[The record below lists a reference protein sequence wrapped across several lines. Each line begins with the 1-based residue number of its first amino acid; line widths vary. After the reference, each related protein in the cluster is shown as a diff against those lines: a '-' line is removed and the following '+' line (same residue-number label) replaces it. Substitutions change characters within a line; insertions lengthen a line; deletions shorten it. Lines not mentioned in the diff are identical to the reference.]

1 MSRVRSHGVAV
12 FVLAIVVAAFAG
24 VRADDGALAKVI
36 EPYLR
41 IQGQLAQDSIDGVA
55 QAAAEIERNAAVL
68 GAAGSAVAAHAGSLA
83 KAGDLKAARAAFG
96 PLSDVLVGEF
106 EKRQAS
112 VPGVQAMYCPMVN
125 KPWLQRGGAVRNP
138 YYGKSMLT
146 CGEPKKSAA
155 TPEP

>member
-1 MSRVRSHGVAV
+1 MSRVRSQGVAV
-12 FVLAIVVAAFAG
+12 FVLAIVVAAGAG

-41 IQGQLAQDSIDGVA
+41 IHSQLAEDSIDGVA
-55 QAAAEIERNAAVL
+55 QDAAEIERNAAVF
-68 GAAGSAVAAHAGSLA
+68 GAAASTVAAHAGRLG

-96 PLSDVLVGEF
+96 PLSDVVVGEF
-106 EKRQAS
+106 EKRQAR
-112 VPGVQAMYCPMVN
+112 VPGVQAMYCPMAD

-155 TPEP
+155 TPSP